1 MEIRNVLER
10 LKLLTN
16 DDRED
21 LLLMLS
27 GDAVQRLKARLCC
40 TVEEENAHEE
50 ALCAAPAAQQTVTLY
65 DAVLQGLKAAAA
77 QAAYQFWLLEE
88 AASPKS
94 LTAGEVRAEFDKGS
108 ERALAYA
115 KQCERAV
122 SGLLRDEDFYFG
134 VAEGTV

>member
-27 GDAVQRLKARLCC
+27 GDAVQWLKARLCC
-40 TVEEENAHEE
+40 TEEEENAQEE
-50 ALCAAPAAQQTVTLY
+50 ALCA
-65 DAVLQGLKAAAA
+65 AAAA

-94 LTAGEVRAEFDKGS
+94 LTAGEVPGMEVLDLELRRSGPSYTSDTPAELHAQYPEGRS
-108 ERALAYA
+108 PMQSSA
-115 KQCERAV
+115 
-122 SGLLRDEDFYFG
+122 SGRCPGFCVTRIFTS
-134 VAEGTV
+134 A

>member
-50 ALCAAPAAQQTVTLY
+50 ALCAA
-65 DAVLQGLKAAAA
+65 AAA

-94 LTAGEVRAEFDKGS
+94 LTAGEVLRLLSEVRAEFDKGS

-122 SGLLRDEDFYFG
+122 SGVLRDEDFYFG
-134 VAEGTV
+134 VTEDTV

>member
-50 ALCAAPAAQQTVTLY
+50 ALCAA
-65 DAVLQGLKAAAA
+65 AAA
-77 QAAYQFWLLEE
+77 QAACARNLTK
-88 AASPKS
+88 AAKGRSPMQS
-94 LTAGEVRAEFDKGS
+94 SA
-108 ERALAYA
+108 
-115 KQCERAV
+115 
-122 SGLLRDEDFYFG
+122 SGRCPGFCVTRIFTS
-134 VAEGTV
+134 A

>member
-27 GDAVQRLKARLCC
+27 GD
-40 TVEEENAHEE
+40 
-50 ALCAAPAAQQTVTLY
+50 
-65 DAVLQGLKAAAA
+65 
-77 QAAYQFWLLEE
+77 AAYQFWLLEE

>member
-50 ALCAAPAAQQTVTLY
+50 ALCAA
-65 DAVLQGLKAAAA
+65 AAA

-94 LTAGEVRAEFDKGS
+94 LTAGEVRNLTKAAKGRS
-108 ERALAYA
+108 PMQSSA
-115 KQCERAV
+115 
-122 SGLLRDEDFYFG
+122 SGRCPGFCVTRIFTS
-134 VAEGTV
+134 A

>member
-50 ALCAAPAAQQTVTLY
+50 ALCAA
-65 DAVLQGLKAAAA
+65 AAA

-94 LTAGEVRAEFDKGS
+94 LTAGEVRYLQAIMRCGLATLS
-108 ERALAYA
+108 EDADCPDDLFEALRQMA
-115 KQCERAV
+115 QERLGV
-122 SGLLRDEDFYFG
+122 QIRSEKLL
-134 VAEGTV
+134 

>member
-40 TVEEENAHEE
+40 TVE
-50 ALCAAPAAQQTVTLY
+50 CA
-65 DAVLQGLKAAAA
+65 AAAA

-94 LTAGEVRAEFDKGS
+94 LTAGDVRAEFDKGS

-134 VAEGTV
+134 VTEGTV

>member
-50 ALCAAPAAQQTVTLY
+50 
-65 DAVLQGLKAAAA
+65 
-77 QAAYQFWLLEE
+77 E

-134 VAEGTV
+134 VTEGTV

>member
-40 TVEEENAHEE
+40 TVEEENAQEE
-50 ALCAAPAAQQTVTLY
+50 ALCGCGAGGVS
-65 DAVLQGLKAAAA
+65 VLAFGG
-77 QAAYQFWLLEE
+77 
-88 AASPKS
+88 S
-94 LTAGEVRAEFDKGS
+94 GIAEKPDGG
-108 ERALAYA
+108 RCA
-115 KQCERAV
+115 R
-122 SGLLRDEDFYFG
+122 GI
-134 VAEGTV
+134 

>member
-40 TVEEENAHEE
+40 TKEEENAHEE
-50 ALCAAPAAQQTVTLY
+50 ALCA
-65 DAVLQGLKAAAA
+65 AAAA

-94 LTAGEVRAEFDKGS
+94 LSAGESLWDYAYFTGVSIDRLAENN
-108 ERALAYA
+108 RHIACIAAL
-115 KQCERAV
+115 KDGEEV
-122 SGLLRDEDFYFG
+122 H
-134 VAEGTV
+134 VP

>member
-50 ALCAAPAAQQTVTLY
+50 ALCAV
-65 DAVLQGLKAAAA
+65 AAA
-77 QAAYQFWLLEE
+77 QAE
-88 AASPKS
+88 
-94 LTAGEVRAEFDKGS
+94 
-108 ERALAYA
+108 
-115 KQCERAV
+115 
-122 SGLLRDEDFYFG
+122 SGQS
-134 VAEGTV
+134 A

>member
-50 ALCAAPAAQQTVTLY
+50 ALCAA
-65 DAVLQGLKAAAA
+65 AAA

-88 AASPKS
+88 AGIAEKPDGGRCAQRN
-94 LTAGEVRAEFDKGS
+94 LTKAAKG
-108 ERALAYA
+108 ALAYA
-115 KQCERAV
+115 KQCERGGAPGFCV
-122 SGLLRDEDFYFG
+122 TRIFTS
-134 VAEGTV
+134 A

>member
-40 TVEEENAHEE
+40 TEAEENAHKD
-50 ALCAAPAAQQTVTLY
+50 ALCA
-65 DAVLQGLKAAAA
+65 AAAA

-108 ERALAYA
+108 AGSIDEIVARADKIMY
-115 KQCERAV
+115 KNKMRKH
-122 SGLLRDEDFYFG
+122 GK
-134 VAEGTV
+134 T

>member
-50 ALCAAPAAQQTVTLY
+50 ALCAA
-65 DAVLQGLKAAAA
+65 AAA
-77 QAAYQFWLLEE
+77 QAYQFWLLEE

-134 VAEGTV
+134 VMEDTV

>member
-50 ALCAAPAAQQTVTLY
+50 ALCAA
-65 DAVLQGLKAAAA
+65 AAA
-77 QAAYQFWLLEE
+77 QAAYHTPPRHE
-88 AASPKS
+88 AAAPKT
-94 LTAGEVRAEFDKGS
+94 LTAPEARADADKGS
-108 ERALAYA
+108 ESALAYA
-115 KQCERAV
+115 QQCERAV

>member
-40 TVEEENAHEE
+40 TEEEENAHEE
-50 ALCAAPAAQQTVTLY
+50 ALC
-65 DAVLQGLKAAAA
+65 AAA

-108 ERALAYA
+108 ERALAYT

-134 VAEGTV
+134 VAEDTV

>member
-50 ALCAAPAAQQTVTLY
+50 ALCAA
-65 DAVLQGLKAAAA
+65 AAA
-77 QAAYQFWLLEE
+77 QAAYQFLAFGGSSIAE
-88 AASPKS
+88 S
-94 LTAGEVRAEFDKGS
+94 LTAGEVRRGI
-108 ERALAYA
+108 
-115 KQCERAV
+115 
-122 SGLLRDEDFYFG
+122 
-134 VAEGTV
+134 

>member
-27 GDAVQRLKARLCC
+27 GDAVQRLKARL
-40 TVEEENAHEE
+40 VEEENAHEE
-50 ALCAAPAAQQTVTLY
+50 ALCA
-65 DAVLQGLKAAAA
+65 AAAA

>member
-50 ALCAAPAAQQTVTLY
+50 ALCAA
-65 DAVLQGLKAAAA
+65 AAA
-77 QAAYQFWLLEE
+77 QAAYQLPSANLQTDLRLTLTKYLKNMTALTERSLLFQNRRKEWL
-88 AASPKS
+88 
-94 LTAGEVRAEFDKGS
+94 
-108 ERALAYA
+108 
-115 KQCERAV
+115 
-122 SGLLRDEDFYFG
+122 
-134 VAEGTV
+134 

>member
-1 MEIRNVLER
+1 M
-10 LKLLTN
+10 
-16 DDRED
+16 
-21 LLLMLS
+21 
-27 GDAVQRLKARLCC
+27 QRLKARLCC
-40 TVEEENAHEE
+40 TEEEENAHEE
-50 ALCAAPAAQQTVTLY
+50 ALCA
-65 DAVLQGLKAAAA
+65 AAAA

-108 ERALAYA
+108 ERALAYT

-134 VAEGTV
+134 VAEDTV

>member
-27 GDAVQRLKARLCC
+27 GDA
-40 TVEEENAHEE
+40 
-50 ALCAAPAAQQTVTLY
+50 
-65 DAVLQGLKAAAA
+65 A

-94 LTAGEVRAEFDKGS
+94 LTAGDVRAEFDKGS

-134 VAEGTV
+134 VTEGTV

>member
-40 TVEEENAHEE
+40 TEEE
-50 ALCAAPAAQQTVTLY
+50 L
-65 DAVLQGLKAAAA
+65 
-77 QAAYQFWLLEE
+77 
-88 AASPKS
+88 S
-94 LTAGEVRAEFDKGS
+94 LIHI
-108 ERALAYA
+108 
-115 KQCERAV
+115 
-122 SGLLRDEDFYFG
+122 
-134 VAEGTV
+134 

>member
-40 TVEEENAHEE
+40 T
-50 ALCAAPAAQQTVTLY
+50 LWRKKMRMRRRCAQRLRRRRRISF
-65 DAVLQGLKAAAA
+65 GFWRKRHRRKA
-77 QAAYQFWLLEE
+77 
-88 AASPKS
+88 
-94 LTAGEVRAEFDKGS
+94 
-108 ERALAYA
+108 
-115 KQCERAV
+115 
-122 SGLLRDEDFYFG
+122 
-134 VAEGTV
+134 